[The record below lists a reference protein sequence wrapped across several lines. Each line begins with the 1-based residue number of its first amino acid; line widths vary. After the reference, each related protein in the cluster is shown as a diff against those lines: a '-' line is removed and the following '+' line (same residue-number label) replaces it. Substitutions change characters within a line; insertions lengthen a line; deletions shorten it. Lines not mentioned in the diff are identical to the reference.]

1 MNRGGAVSVTLVVA
15 CAENR
20 VIGRSGG
27 LPWRLPDDLRRFR
40 RLTVGHAVLMGRRTW
55 ESIGRPL
62 PERRNVVVTSRPLDV
77 PGVEVHPSF
86 GAALAALTSGDPA
99 PCVIGGE
106 ALYAAALPEATR
118 IERTLVHAEPE
129 GDAFFPEVEWRD
141 WRRIHAERHEADT
154 RHAHAFTFETW
165 VRA

>member
-1 MNRGGAVSVTLVVA
+1 MGVTLVVA

-20 VIGRSGG
+20 VIGRDGG

-40 RLTVGHAVLMGRRTW
+40 RLTTGHAVVMGRHTW

-62 PERRNVVVTSRPLDV
+62 PERRNVVVTSRPLDAT
-77 PGVEVHPSF
+77 GVEAHASLA
-86 GAALAALTSGDPA
+86 AALAAVADADPE

-106 ALYAAALPEATR
+106 ALYAAALPLATR

-129 GDAFFPEVEWRD
+129 GDARFPEVEWSA
-141 WRRIHAERHEADT
+141 WRRVFAERHEADQ

-165 VRA
+165 LRA